1 MKYFTSR
8 NFKIGS
14 PTGSVYGYGRSI
26 WAMIDTETRQ
36 PADILAIHDGLL
48 TAYLDRDYPCPIA
61 SPSRVKLGDRLELV
75 RELDTFYSDVDING
89 HINSVKYIDHV
100 LDLWPLSWYASHRLR
115 RIDVAYVA
123 ESYQGDRLRLY
134 RQPLSDDGL
143 AFGVSVCKV
152 REGEEQREVCRC
164 ELHFE

>member
-48 TAYLDRDYPCPIA
+48 TAYLDRDYPCPHRQSLA
-61 SPSRVKLGDRLELV
+61 RETRRPPGVGARV
-75 RELDTFYSDVDING
+75 G
-89 HINSVKYIDHV
+89 HF
-100 LDLWPLSWYASHRLR
+100 L
-115 RIDVAYVA
+115 
-123 ESYQGDRLRLY
+123 
-134 RQPLSDDGL
+134 
-143 AFGVSVCKV
+143 
-152 REGEEQREVCRC
+152 
-164 ELHFE
+164 

>member
-1 MKYFTSR
+1 
-8 NFKIGS
+8 
-14 PTGSVYGYGRSI
+14 
-26 WAMIDTETRQ
+26 MIDTETRQ

-100 LDLWPLSWYASHRLR
+100 LDLWPLSWYESHRLR

-123 ESYQGDRLRLY
+123 ESYQGDLLRLY

-164 ELHFE
+164 ELRFE